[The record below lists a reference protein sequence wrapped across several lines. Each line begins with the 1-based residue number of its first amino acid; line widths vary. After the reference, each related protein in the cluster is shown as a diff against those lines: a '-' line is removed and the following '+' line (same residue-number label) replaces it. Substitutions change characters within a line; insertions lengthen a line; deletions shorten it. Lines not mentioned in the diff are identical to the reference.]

1 MMVGTVIKVTKM
13 KQLYF
18 LIGIFLLLAS
28 LFSCLD
34 ENDEQRKEEAREVQV
49 DFDTE
54 VGEVPEGLKDWP
66 HVLFVFENEEC
77 VEVKESPDD
86 ASLLV
91 PSTGD
96 KMVALAYESKANL
109 SLGALSSGVPLAS
122 YYVSV
127 EDVNEDIPQVWMG
140 QLKVASNSGNT
151 LTLKPV
157 TSLLKVNFV
166 NAPQAFEAISFAL
179 PEMANRVNI
188 YSGDLQATK
197 NSSGRKEVNVGKSET
212 GKEVVIFPMLKPGDW
227 TLACKLILSDGKSV
241 DKKMPVPVGIKNG
254 QSVEVNVDFTDY
266 ESEGTCKLTYR
277 YAAYGMTA
285 WTSYSTE
292 ITLKEKKEEKE
303 ENRYYK
309 VSVQQK
315 DGTWKEVDVHYALCS
330 DGPNHHTAI
339 WNDWNNSKGLRDTMS
354 FVNFTHD
361 FDAPIKIRVQK
372 KKSFGKVEVRP
383 STYGIVPVSVGN
395 NTIEFTLPNWE
406 KRKISVE
413 FDGDRYHNL
422 MILPNKPDP
431 NRPDPDNLPAGMKYY
446 GPGEHNLE
454 WITLKEGTTEFV
466 GYDYTEYE
474 ASILRYRQIK
484 QKNKVLYQIVLDQTP
499 FYAEMGG
506 QVGDTGWLIADDEK
520 IDVIDT
526 KRENNLPVH
535 LVAKLPKDV
544 TATFTAKINEKKR
557 IQCECNHSATHL
569 LHEALREV
577 LGTHVEQKGSYV
589 SPDSLRFD
597 FSHFQKVTDEE
608 IRKVEILVGEK
619 IRANFPLEEH
629 RNMPIAEAKAL
640 GAMALFGEKYGDEV
654 RVVKYG
660 SSVELCGGTHIPAT
674 GMIGSLRVIGE
685 SSIAAG
691 VRRIEAVT
699 AEGAE
704 QFVYAQQDLI
714 RELRAL
720 MNHMP
725 NLAQAMKKSIEE
737 NAEMK
742 KQIEDYIREKSMR
755 LKEEIVAKASESNG
769 IKVMQFVGKA
779 NADAMKNVAF
789 QIKAE
794 TTDSFVFVAGIIDD
808 NKCTLMLML
817 SDDLVKEGLHAGKIV
832 KEAAKHIQGGGGG
845 QPHFATA
852 GGKNM
857 EGLSIAV
864 GAVKEAVGVQ

>member
-140 QLKVASNSGNT
+140 QLKVASYSGNT

-422 MILPNKPDP
+422 MILPNKPD
-431 NRPDPDNLPAGMKYY
+431 
-446 GPGEHNLE
+446 
-454 WITLKEGTTEFV
+454 
-466 GYDYTEYE
+466 
-474 ASILRYRQIK
+474 RQ
-484 QKNKVLYQIVLDQTP
+484 
-499 FYAEMGG
+499 A
-506 QVGDTGWLIADDEK
+506 
-520 IDVIDT
+520 
-526 KRENNLPVH
+526 
-535 LVAKLPKDV
+535 
-544 TATFTAKINEKKR
+544 
-557 IQCECNHSATHL
+557 
-569 LHEALREV
+569 
-577 LGTHVEQKGSYV
+577 
-589 SPDSLRFD
+589 
-597 FSHFQKVTDEE
+597 
-608 IRKVEILVGEK
+608 
-619 IRANFPLEEH
+619 
-629 RNMPIAEAKAL
+629 
-640 GAMALFGEKYGDEV
+640 
-654 RVVKYG
+654 
-660 SSVELCGGTHIPAT
+660 
-674 GMIGSLRVIGE
+674 
-685 SSIAAG
+685 
-691 VRRIEAVT
+691 
-699 AEGAE
+699 
-704 QFVYAQQDLI
+704 
-714 RELRAL
+714 
-720 MNHMP
+720 
-725 NLAQAMKKSIEE
+725 
-737 NAEMK
+737 
-742 KQIEDYIREKSMR
+742 
-755 LKEEIVAKASESNG
+755 
-769 IKVMQFVGKA
+769 
-779 NADAMKNVAF
+779 
-789 QIKAE
+789 
-794 TTDSFVFVAGIIDD
+794 
-808 NKCTLMLML
+808 
-817 SDDLVKEGLHAGKIV
+817 
-832 KEAAKHIQGGGGG
+832 
-845 QPHFATA
+845 
-852 GGKNM
+852 
-857 EGLSIAV
+857 
-864 GAVKEAVGVQ
+864 

>member
-484 QKNKVLYQIVLDQTP
+484 QKNQTLYQIVLDYTP
-499 FYAEMGG
+499 FYAESGG
-506 QVGDTGWLIADDEK
+506 QVGDTGVLVSEFETIE
-520 IDVIDT
+520 VIDT
-526 KRENNLPVH
+526 KKENNLPIH
-535 LVAKLPKDV
+535 ITKKLPEHPEAPFMACVNTD
-544 TATFTAKINEKKR
+544 KR
-557 IQCECNHSATHL
+557 AACAANHSATHL
-569 LHEALREV
+569 LDAALREV
-577 LGTHVEQKGSYV
+577 LGEHIEQKGSLV
-589 SPDSLRFD
+589 TPDSLRFD

-608 IRKVEILVGEK
+608 IRQVEHIVNAR
-619 IRANFPLEEH
+619 IRANIPLKEY
-629 RNMPIAEAKAL
+629 RNIPIEEAKEL
-640 GAMALFGEKYGDEV
+640 GAIALFGEKYGDRV
-654 RVVKYG
+654 RVIQFG
-660 SSVELCGGTHIPAT
+660 SSIEFCGGTHVAAT
-674 GMIGSLRVIGE
+674 GNIGMVKIVSE
-685 SSIAAG
+685 SSVAAG
-691 VRRIEAVT
+691 VRRIEAYT
-699 AEGAE
+699 GARVE
-704 QFVYAQQDLI
+704 EMLDTIQDTLSDLKALFNNTPDLGIAI
-714 RELRAL
+714 RKYL
-720 MNHMP
+720 
-725 NLAQAMKKSIEE
+725 EE
-737 NAEMK
+737 NAGLK
-742 KQIEDYIREKSMR
+742 KQVEDFMKEKEAA
-755 LKEEIVAKASESNG
+755 LKERLLKNIQEIHG
-769 IKVMQFVGKA
+769 IKVIKFCAPLPAEVV
-779 NADAMKNVAF
+779 KNIAF
-789 QIKAE
+789 QLRGEITE
-794 TTDSFVFVAGIIDD
+794 NLFFVAGSTD
-808 NKCTLMLML
+808 
-817 SDDLVKEGLHAGKIV
+817 AGKPMLTVMISDNLVAGGLKAGNLV
-832 KEAAKHIQGGGGG
+832 KEAAKLIQGGGGG

-852 GGKNM
+852 GGKNPD
-857 EGLSIAV
+857 GLSAAV
-864 GAVKEAVGVQ
+864 DKVLELAGL

>member
-188 YSGDLQATK
+188 YSGDLEATK

-303 ENRYYK
+303 
-309 VSVQQK
+309 
-315 DGTWKEVDVHYALCS
+315 
-330 DGPNHHTAI
+330 
-339 WNDWNNSKGLRDTMS
+339 
-354 FVNFTHD
+354 
-361 FDAPIKIRVQK
+361 
-372 KKSFGKVEVRP
+372 VE
-383 STYGIVPVSVGN
+383 
-395 NTIEFTLPNWE
+395 
-406 KRKISVE
+406 
-413 FDGDRYHNL
+413 
-422 MILPNKPDP
+422 
-431 NRPDPDNLPAGMKYY
+431 
-446 GPGEHNLE
+446 
-454 WITLKEGTTEFV
+454 
-466 GYDYTEYE
+466 
-474 ASILRYRQIK
+474 
-484 QKNKVLYQIVLDQTP
+484 
-499 FYAEMGG
+499 
-506 QVGDTGWLIADDEK
+506 
-520 IDVIDT
+520 
-526 KRENNLPVH
+526 
-535 LVAKLPKDV
+535 
-544 TATFTAKINEKKR
+544 
-557 IQCECNHSATHL
+557 
-569 LHEALREV
+569 
-577 LGTHVEQKGSYV
+577 
-589 SPDSLRFD
+589 
-597 FSHFQKVTDEE
+597 
-608 IRKVEILVGEK
+608 
-619 IRANFPLEEH
+619 
-629 RNMPIAEAKAL
+629 
-640 GAMALFGEKYGDEV
+640 
-654 RVVKYG
+654 
-660 SSVELCGGTHIPAT
+660 
-674 GMIGSLRVIGE
+674 
-685 SSIAAG
+685 
-691 VRRIEAVT
+691 
-699 AEGAE
+699 
-704 QFVYAQQDLI
+704 
-714 RELRAL
+714 
-720 MNHMP
+720 
-725 NLAQAMKKSIEE
+725 
-737 NAEMK
+737 
-742 KQIEDYIREKSMR
+742 
-755 LKEEIVAKASESNG
+755 
-769 IKVMQFVGKA
+769 
-779 NADAMKNVAF
+779 
-789 QIKAE
+789 
-794 TTDSFVFVAGIIDD
+794 
-808 NKCTLMLML
+808 
-817 SDDLVKEGLHAGKIV
+817 
-832 KEAAKHIQGGGGG
+832 
-845 QPHFATA
+845 
-852 GGKNM
+852 
-857 EGLSIAV
+857 
-864 GAVKEAVGVQ
+864 

>member
-413 FDGDRYHNL
+413 FDEDRYHNL

-454 WITLKEGTTEFV
+454 WITLKEGETLYIDEGAVVYGKIAVSGSHVTVTGRGILSGAKLAHTGNTYASGYQMIETNGSRLPNRGYFTISDITVVDSPNWTLSIYNTDHVMIDNINILCWILNGDGIDLCSVTNATIKDCFIRTYDDCITLKVNHLSHSTTK
-466 GYDYTEYE
+466 D
-474 ASILRYRQIK
+474 IRIK
-484 QKNKVLYQIVLDQTP
+484 
-499 FYAEMGG
+499 
-506 QVGDTGWLIADDEK
+506 
-520 IDVIDT
+520 
-526 KRENNLPVH
+526 NNLIWADYARGIVIGP
-535 LVAKLPKDV
+535 
-544 TATFTAKINEKKR
+544 E
-557 IQCECNHSATHL
+557 S
-569 LHEALREV
+569 
-577 LGTHVEQKGSYV
+577 
-589 SPDSLRFD
+589 
-597 FSHFQKVTDEE
+597 
-608 IRKVEILVGEK
+608 
-619 IRANFPLEEH
+619 
-629 RNMPIAEAKAL
+629 
-640 GAMALFGEKYGDEV
+640 
-654 RVVKYG
+654 G
-660 SSVELCGGTHIPAT
+660 SST
-674 GMIGSLRVIGE
+674 S
-685 SSIAAG
+685 
-691 VRRIEAVT
+691 
-699 AEGAE
+699 
-704 QFVYAQQDLI
+704 
-714 RELRAL
+714 
-720 MNHMP
+720 
-725 NLAQAMKKSIEE
+725 
-737 NAEMK
+737 
-742 KQIEDYIREKSMR
+742 
-755 LKEEIVAKASESNG
+755 
-769 IKVMQFVGKA
+769 
-779 NADAMKNVAF
+779 
-789 QIKAE
+789 
-794 TTDSFVFVAGIIDD
+794 AGI
-808 NKCTLMLML
+808 
-817 SDDLVKEGLHAGKIV
+817 SDCIVEDCIILEYSTNLLRTSSTGLNCDGA
-832 KEAAKHIQGGGGG
+832 
-845 QPHFATA
+845 
-852 GGKNM
+852 
-857 EGLSIAV
+857 GLSISQYPSGGTTSGNIENITFKNIVIDNIQQNGRPMVIWQKAGQGSALIKNV
-864 GAVKEAVGVQ
+864 TYQNVRILDGNNRCQASGIYTNGNAIEKLIFDRVTYNGTAINQSGKWTVDRPDNVDIIYQ